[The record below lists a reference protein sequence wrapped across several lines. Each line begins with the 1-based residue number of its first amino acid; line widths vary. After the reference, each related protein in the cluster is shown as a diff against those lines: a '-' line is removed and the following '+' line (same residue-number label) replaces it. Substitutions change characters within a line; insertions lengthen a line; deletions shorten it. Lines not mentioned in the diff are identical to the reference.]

1 MNVVL
6 WIIASVLAVLFLA
19 SGAMKL
25 LQPKEKLAAS
35 GQEWTEDFGANTI
48 KLIGGLE
55 VLAAIGLILPA
66 VVDVVPVLVPLAA
79 LGLVLVMIGAI
90 VTHARRREN
99 PMVVVNLVLLVLAA
113 VVVWGRFGSYS
124 F

>member
-35 GQEWTEDFGANTI
+35 GQEWTEDFSANTI

-90 VTHARRREN
+90 VTHARRRET

>member
-90 VTHARRREN
+90 VTHARRRET

>member
-35 GQEWTEDFGANTI
+35 GQEWTEDFSANTI

>member
-1 MNVVL
+1 MNIVL
-6 WIIASVLAVLFLA
+6 WIIAGLLAVAFF
-19 SGAMKL
+19 GAGVMKL
-25 LQPKEKLAAS
+25 VQPKEKLAET
-35 GQEWTEDFGANTI
+35 GLGWTEDYSAGTI
-48 KLIGGLE
+48 KLIAVLE
-55 VLAAIGLILPA
+55 ILAAIGLILPA